1 VAAGT
6 YYVNEAWRE
15 TAPSSGETERG
26 FLLLPPRAGSPLSLT
41 DAQGGDRLLE
51 VDDQPVESIAEI
63 QTAIRKHSL
72 GEEVRVLVQRGSESP
87 RVIRASHV
95 SDIPST

>member
-1 VAAGT
+1 MAAGT

-15 TAPSSGETERG
+15 TAPSSGETARG
-26 FLLLPPRAGSPLSLT
+26 FLLLPPRSGSPLSLT

-72 GEEVRVLVQRGSESP
+72 GEEVRVLVQRGSDSP
-87 RVIRASHV
+87 RVIRARHV
-95 SDIPST
+95 SDLPST